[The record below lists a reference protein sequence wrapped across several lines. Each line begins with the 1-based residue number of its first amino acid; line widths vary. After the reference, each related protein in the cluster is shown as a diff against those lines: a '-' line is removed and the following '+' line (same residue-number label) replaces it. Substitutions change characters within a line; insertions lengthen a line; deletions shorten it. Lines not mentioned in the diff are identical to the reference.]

1 MKGNYSVIQLFLLTG
16 SIFPSTALVVS
27 VSQEGT
33 NTAGGMLSLNCTAFR
48 EAGSMG
54 TIQVVWLGSDNQ
66 TLSNGSGITVGVPI
80 RTNST
85 VTFVLLFS
93 PLRVS
98 HQGEYTC
105 QASIQSSGR
114 LIAVHSAFE
123 LTVAGESYIHN

>member
-1 MKGNYSVIQLFLLTG
+1 M
-16 SIFPSTALVVS
+16 
-27 VSQEGT
+27 SQEGT
-33 NTAGGMLSLNCTAFR
+33 NTAGGMLSLNCSVFR

-54 TIQVVWLGSDNQ
+54 TIQVAWLGPDNQ

-80 RTNST
+80 RANST
-85 VTFVLLFS
+85 VTFVLQFS

-114 LIAVHSAFE
+114 LIAVYSAFE
-123 LTVAGESYIHN
+123 LTVAREPILHS

>member
-1 MKGNYSVIQLFLLTG
+1 M
-16 SIFPSTALVVS
+16 
-27 VSQEGT
+27 
-33 NTAGGMLSLNCTAFR
+33 
-48 EAGSMG
+48 
-54 TIQVVWLGSDNQ
+54 VWLGPDNQ

-85 VTFVLLFS
+85 VAFVLQFN

-114 LIAVHSAFE
+114 LIAVYSAFE
-123 LTVAGESYIHN
+123 LTVAREPNLHN